1 MRITQS
7 MMSNS
12 MLRNLSNSYSD
23 LNKYSEQLSSG
34 KKITKPSDDPVVAT
48 KGMSY
53 RTEVRDVEQ
62 YKRNLSEAQSWIDN
76 SDSAL
81 GNATSALQRIRELAV
96 QASNGTYEE
105 GQREN
110 IAEEV
115 DQLKEQLA
123 TIANTQ
129 VNGKYIFNGTNTDT
143 APVTINNDGSA
154 AVNINSNPV
163 NLALSKGVDVKVNVD
178 ADAVFGEKL
187 FNDLEN
193 FSAAL
198 RSDAADE
205 DLDGYIG
212 TVDENIDSLINE
224 RADLGARMNR
234 MDLVSSRLDDQELSA
249 TELMS
254 NNEDAEME
262 EVIMNMVSQEA
273 VHRAAMSAGARIIQ
287 PTLMDFLR

>member
-7 MMSNS
+7 MMSNR
-12 MLRNLSNSYSD
+12 MLSNLSNSYSD

-62 YKRNLSEAQSWIDN
+62 YKRNLSEAQTWIDN

-105 GQREN
+105 GQRGN
-110 IAEEV
+110 IAQEV

-123 TIANTQ
+123 SIANTQ
-129 VNGKYIFNGTNTDT
+129 VNEKYIFNGSATDT
-143 APVTINNDGSA
+143 APVTINDDGSA
-154 AVNINSNPV
+154 VVDFNTNAIS
-163 NLALSKGVDVKVNVD
+163 LTLSKGVEVKMN
-178 ADAVFGEKL
+178 ADGEAAFGEKL

-198 RSDAADE
+198 RSDGSDE
-205 DLDGYIG
+205 DLDQYIG
-212 TVDENIDSLINE
+212 TLDENINNLVNE

-234 MDLVSSRLDDQELSA
+234 MDLVESRLADQELSA
-249 TELMS
+249 TKLMS
-254 NNEDAEME
+254 DNEDVEME
-262 EVIMNMVSQEA
+262 EVIMNLTSQEA

>member
-48 KGMSY
+48 KGMGY
-53 RTEVRDVEQ
+53 RTEVRDVAQ

-76 SDSAL
+76 SDSAMS
-81 GNATSALQRIRELAV
+81 NATSALQRLRELAV

-105 GQREN
+105 GQRAN

-129 VNGKYIFNGTNTDT
+129 VNEKYIFNGSATNT
-143 APVTINNDGSA
+143 APVTINEDGSTTVDFNSN
-154 AVNINSNPV
+154 AVN
-163 NLALSKGVDVKVNVD
+163 LTLSKGVDVKINVD
-178 ADAVFGEKL
+178 GGAVFGNKL
-187 FNDLEN
+187 FDDLNN

-198 RSDAADE
+198 RSDGSDE
-205 DLDGYIG
+205 DLDQYIG
-212 TVDENIDSLINE
+212 LIDENINNLVNE
-224 RADLGARMNR
+224 RADIGARMNR
-234 MDLVSSRLDDQELSA
+234 MDLVESRLGDQELSA

-262 EVIMNMVSQEA
+262 EVIMNLTSQEA